1 MQSRAARL
9 GVFGAVIVVAV
20 VVFVVLQSSNSDKS
34 ANMAKGVQTLNVD
47 AGGNPVGGSK
57 TLTYNKGDRIQ
68 LHVVL
73 AAPEDA
79 VHVHGYEIERPAAHS
94 PVDFSFPANLDG
106 VFEVEVHKLHESGD
120 AQIAELHV
128 NP

>member
-1 MQSRAARL
+1 MQ
-9 GVFGAVIVVAV
+9 V
-20 VVFVVLQSSNSDKS
+20 
-34 ANMAKGVQTLNVD
+34 LNVD
-47 AGGNPVGGSK
+47 TSGDPVGGVK
-57 TLTYNKGDRIQ
+57 TLTYNKGDQVQ
-68 LHVVL
+68 LQVNL

-79 VHVHGYEIERPAAHS
+79 VHVHGYEIEKPAAHS